1 MEAGDAATRTINAEP
16 MKDGN
21 EVGTSNVEQHGE
33 DTVGSP
39 PLDMGT
45 LQSAL
50 SEVSGEAE
58 K

>member
-1 MEAGDAATRTINAEP
+1 MEAGDAATQTINAER
-16 MKDGN
+16 MKGGN
-21 EVGTSNVEQHGE
+21 EAGSSNVEQHGE
-33 DTVGSP
+33 NTVGSP
-39 PLDMGT
+39 SLDMGT